1 MERKANYGKSGGFP
15 SVFHRLTLGTATGT
29 HTLSNPDQINDLKN
43 ENYQNCLKE

>member
-29 HTLSNPDQINDLKN
+29 HTLSNPDQINDFLEKWK
-43 ENYQNCLKE
+43 LPKLP